1 MQRADHR
8 FYGFLTGRVFPCGQL
23 LQQGNGVLK
32 AQAALLDESRILR
45 PYIAPVPRLIGDLGD
60 GFGVLGIPQD
70 EAVLHGVGLQPSEG
84 RRLFKARVKAGVLRA
99 VQVGGKAAV
108 VLE

>member
-60 GFGVLGIPQD
+60 GFGVLGIPHLKKDTPSGISAHSTTLVWTGKQVQPNSVTTK
-70 EAVLHGVGLQPSEG
+70 AKSLPLQN
-84 RRLFKARVKAGVLRA
+84 
-99 VQVGGKAAV
+99 
-108 VLE
+108 